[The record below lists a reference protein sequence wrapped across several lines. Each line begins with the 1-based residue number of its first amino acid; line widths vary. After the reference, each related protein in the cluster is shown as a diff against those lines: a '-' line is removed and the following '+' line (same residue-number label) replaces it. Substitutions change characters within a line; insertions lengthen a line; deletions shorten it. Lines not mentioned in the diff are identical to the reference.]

1 MTQMN
6 ASRQVLVTGAKGQ
19 IGTELAAESG
29 AHGLS
34 VTALSRSLLDI
45 TDADAIAEAI
55 AAHKPDIVIN
65 AAAYTAVDKAE
76 SEPEFANAVNARGP
90 GLLGAACDGA
100 GIPLFHLSTDYVFD
114 GSATRAWREDDPVNP
129 LGVYGRGKAEGEASV
144 RRATQRHI
152 ILRTAWIFSAH
163 GGNFVKTMLR
173 LAGERDR
180 LTVVDDQ
187 SGNPTSATDV
197 ARVLLHL
204 ASSCMDQMTA
214 GQEPPWGTYH
224 FVSAGVTSWCGFAR
238 AIMKGSSFRGG
249 PCVPVTPITT
259 AEYPTPAKRPA
270 NSALDC
276 DKLKTVFGIEPRPWE
291 FSLEDV
297 LDQLVGPRV

>member
-1 MTQMN
+1 MTRMT
-6 ASRQVLVTGAKGQ
+6 ASRHVLVTGADGQ
-19 IGTELAAESG
+19 VGTELSAESG

-45 TDADAIAEAI
+45 TDADAIAGAI

-65 AAAYTAVDKAE
+65 AAAYTAVDKTE
-76 SEPEFANAVNARGP
+76 SEPELANAVNARGP
-90 GLLGAACDGA
+90 GLLAAACHGA
-100 GIPLFHLSTDYVFD
+100 GIPLFHISTDYVFD

-129 LGVYGRGKAEGEASV
+129 LGVYGRSKAEGEASV

-152 ILRTAWIFSAH
+152 ILRTAWIFSAQ
-163 GGNFVKTMLR
+163 GSNFVKTMLR

-180 LTVVDDQ
+180 LSVVDDQ
-187 SGNPTSATDV
+187 SGNPTSATDI
-197 ARVLLHL
+197 ARVLLQL
-204 ASSCMDQMTA
+204 AATCIDQVRA
-214 GQEPPWGTYH
+214 GEAPPWGTYH
-224 FVSAGVTSWCGFAR
+224 FCNAGVTSWCGFAR
-238 AIMKGSSFRGG
+238 AIMEGSSRRGG
-249 PCVPVTPITT
+249 PSVPVTPITT

-276 DKLKTVFGIEPRPWE
+276 DKLKTAFGIEPRPWE
-291 FSLEDV
+291 FALDDV